1 MALSRILII
10 FLSLFILGSFCRA
23 QDEPADSER
32 VPAKDSLTITPN
44 FKTQD
49 EILKETSVETQGF
62 RMQKSPTGAI
72 ARSLIIP
79 GWGQFYVEEYW
90 KTPIFLGAAGVL
102 GWFIYDNHV
111 KFTDA
116 KDLVESTSEDDPYYD
131 IYKADR
137 EFFRDSRDQS
147 AFYLLAV
154 YAISAVDAYVNAHL
168 YDFDV
173 SDENVESASLDL
185 RISPSKFGGGQ
196 IGLYLRF

>member
-1 MALSRILII
+1 
-10 FLSLFILGSFCRA
+10 
-23 QDEPADSER
+23 
-32 VPAKDSLTITPN
+32 
-44 FKTQD
+44 
-49 EILKETSVETQGF
+49 
-62 RMQKSPTGAI
+62 MQKSPTGAI

>member
-1 MALSRILII
+1 MSRIFII
-10 FLSLFILGSFCRA
+10 LVSLFILGSFCLA
-23 QDEPADSER
+23 QGEPPDSSR
-32 VPAKDSLTITPN
+32 VPIKDNLTITPD
-44 FKTQD
+44 FKTQE
-49 EILKETSVETQGF
+49 EILKETPVESQGF
-62 RMQKSPTGAI
+62 RMQKSASGAI
-72 ARSLIIP
+72 VRSLILP

-111 KFTDA
+111 KFMDA
-116 KDLVESTSEDDPYYD
+116 KDLVESMSEDDPYYD